1 MNPIFSPMH
10 PHPPRRRRRRLP
22 LRLAALATAAV
33 AGACGSGAE
42 QSAVERGDAFFAAD
56 SVDQALAEY
65 QLAARQGGDG
75 DPAVLARVAHAYTAL
90 GRVDQAAVNYRR
102 AAEFDPSWA
111 DQGAVDL
118 MHLAREADARGDR
131 FLMATAVSRA
141 LELKPGLGLG
151 DMALPLA
158 RHFFR
163 NGEYGRALPLYQK
176 ALVRN
181 DTTPDVLFEVGQAYQ
196 EIGDCAQGLFFF
208 ERFREAAARN
218 RRGDA
223 AWYIGTC
230 SYDLARELRDR
241 AERAPVPDPVL
252 LEEALAHVDRTLE
265 MGEPRSIQGLAWF
278 ERGELLAAMGDCDG
292 ALDSFTRVRR
302 AETSPNSAVA
312 SRALERIDLLRFG
325 RGLDR
330 FRASGRCY

>member
-1 MNPIFSPMH
+1 M
-10 PHPPRRRRRRLP
+10 
-22 LRLAALATAAV
+22 AAV
-33 AGACGSGAE
+33 GLAACGSGADE
-42 QSAVERGDAFFAAD
+42 TAVQRGDAFFAAD
-56 SVDQALAEY
+56 SLDHALAEY
-65 QLAARQGGDG
+65 QLAARQGGEAD
-75 DPAVLARVAHAYTAL
+75 AEVLARVAHTYTAL
-90 GRVDQAAVNYRR
+90 GRVDQAALNYRR
-102 AAEFDPSWA
+102 AAESDSTWA

-118 MHLAREADARGDR
+118 MHLAREAEARGDR

-141 LELKPGLGLG
+141 LDLKPGLGLG
-151 DMALPLA
+151 EMALPLA

-181 DTTPDVLFEVGQAYQ
+181 DTTSDVLFEVGQAYQ

-208 ERFREAAARN
+208 ERFREVAPRS

-230 SYDLARELRDR
+230 SYEQARELHERV
-241 AERAPVPDPVL
+241 ERAPETDPVL

-265 MGEPRSIQGLAWF
+265 MGEPRNIQGLAWF
-278 ERGELLAAMGDCDG
+278 ERGEILAVMGDCEG
-292 ALDSFTRVRR
+292 ALDSFSRVRR
-302 AETSPNSAVA
+302 VETSPNSAV
-312 SRALERIDLLRFG
+312 STRALERIDLLRFG

-330 FRASGRCY
+330 FRPSGRCY

>member
-1 MNPIFSPMH
+1 
-10 PHPPRRRRRRLP
+10 
-22 LRLAALATAAV
+22 V
-33 AGACGSGAE
+33 A
-42 QSAVERGDAFFAAD
+42 RGDAFFAAD
-56 SVDQALAEY
+56 SLDQALAEY
-65 QLAARQGGDG
+65 QLAARQGGDD
-75 DPAVLARVAHAYTAL
+75 DPDVLARVAHTYTEL
-90 GRVDQAAVNYRR
+90 GRVDQAALHYRR
-102 AAEFDPSWA
+102 AAELDASWA

-118 MHLAREADARGDR
+118 MHLAREAEGRGDR

-141 LELKPGLGLG
+141 LELTPGLGLG
-151 DMALPLA
+151 EMALPLA

-208 ERFREAAARN
+208 ERFRDAAPRA

-230 SYDLARELRDR
+230 SFELGRELRER
-241 AERAPVPDPVL
+241 AERAPEADPVL

-265 MGEPRSIQGLAWF
+265 MGEPRNILGLTWF
-278 ERGELLAAMGDCDG
+278 ERGEILAALGDCQG
-292 ALDSFTRVRR
+292 ALDSFSQVRR
-302 AETSPNSAVA
+302 VETSPNSAVTG
-312 SRALERIDLLRFG
+312 RALERIDLLRFG

-330 FRASGRCY
+330 FREAGRCY